1 MTLLFCR
8 RGGGRSGLFSIAAS
22 PFRAEVACDSEQ
34 LVLQRF
40 SKTA

>member
-22 PFRAEVACDSEQ
+22 PFRAEVACDLEQ
-34 LVLQRF
+34 VVLRTF
-40 SKTA
+40 SNTA